1 MAHLTARSAANQRA
15 LGGLGESMLK
25 S

>member
-1 MAHLTARSAANQRA
+1 MAHLTARSPANQRA